1 MRFLLGLRESLAS
14 QDHDKT
20 AQSQSQPQID
30 PTKIDEL
37 EELLLEISLEDLDAI
52 EALSQSMKRSGNY
65 DIDLLIREARQRA
78 DAL

>member
-1 MRFLLGLRESLAS
+1 MSFLLSLRQSLMH
-14 QDHDKT
+14 QGQYKT
-20 AQSQSQPQID
+20 VQSQSQPQVD
-30 PTKIDEL
+30 PAKIDEL